1 MEDNG
6 SSMLENSETQPV
18 VNGAEHDVEMKDEL
32 APEVGFSSGAAFK
45 LPSTHSLLRSLHQ
58 RLHSHL

>member
-6 SSMLENSETQPV
+6 ASMLENSETQPV

-32 APEVGFSSGAAFK
+32 PPEVGFSS
-45 LPSTHSLLRSLHQ
+45 SCSI
-58 RLHSHL
+58 